1 MRVLDQALNK
11 AMGTLREGDFL
22 VMAAIDK
29 FNNPND
35 THGHDTGDEVL
46 NWWQPL
52 WMTPV
57 SGQRLTLMVARSL
70 PWEPLINVCEAVS
83 AAKVAALG
91 EANIS
96 EPKRSEDGT
105 RRVSSFSCV
114 QKAQFIG
121 HK

>member
-1 MRVLDQALNK
+1 MPGWFRHLHKVLF
-11 AMGTLREGDFL
+11 R
-22 VMAAIDK
+22 
-29 FNNPND
+29 
-35 THGHDTGDEVL
+35 
-46 NWWQPL
+46 
-52 WMTPV
+52 
-57 SGQRLTLMVARSL
+57 
-70 PWEPLINVCEAVS
+70 EPLINVCEAVS

-91 EANIS
+91 EAKIS

>member
-46 NWWQPL
+46 KL
-52 WMTPV
+52 
-57 SGQRLTLMVARSL
+57 
-70 PWEPLINVCEAVS
+70 
-83 AAKVAALG
+83 VAALLDDTG
-91 EANIS
+91 ERAKAYPYGGEEVPLLFEGCDS
-96 EPKRSEDGT
+96 KKVLEALKRADKQ
-105 RRVSSFSCV
+105 FY
-114 QKAQFIG
+114 KAKKAG
-121 HK
+121 RNKVCSDLR

>member
-1 MRVLDQALNK
+1 MALYEEMKKQIHQVTHSQYVNHVLDAVFSK
-11 AMGTLREGDFL
+11 
-22 VMAAIDK
+22 
-29 FNNPND
+29 
-35 THGHDTGDEVL
+35 
-46 NWWQPL
+46 
-52 WMTPV
+52 
-57 SGQRLTLMVARSL
+57 
-70 PWEPLINVCEAVS
+70 EPLINICEAVS

-91 EANIS
+91 EAKIS

>member
-1 MRVLDQALNK
+1 M
-11 AMGTLREGDFL
+11 
-22 VMAAIDK
+22 
-29 FNNPND
+29 
-35 THGHDTGDEVL
+35 
-46 NWWQPL
+46 
-52 WMTPV
+52 
-57 SGQRLTLMVARSL
+57 
-70 PWEPLINVCEAVS
+70 NVCEAES

-105 RRVSSFSCV
+105 RRVSRFICV

>member
-1 MRVLDQALNK
+1 M
-11 AMGTLREGDFL
+11 
-22 VMAAIDK
+22 
-29 FNNPND
+29 
-35 THGHDTGDEVL
+35 L
-46 NWWQPL
+46 NWASWAQAK
-52 WMTPV
+52 
-57 SGQRLTLMVARSL
+57 TLKIRFFNSRSR
-70 PWEPLINVCEAVS
+70 EPLINVCEAVS

>member
-1 MRVLDQALNK
+1 M
-11 AMGTLREGDFL
+11 
-22 VMAAIDK
+22 
-29 FNNPND
+29 
-35 THGHDTGDEVL
+35 
-46 NWWQPL
+46 
-52 WMTPV
+52 
-57 SGQRLTLMVARSL
+57 
-70 PWEPLINVCEAVS
+70 NVCEAVS

-105 RRVSSFSCV
+105 RRVSSFSCA

>member
-1 MRVLDQALNK
+1 MPAT
-11 AMGTLREGDFL
+11 MGLYKQSLGTSKKPLRFL
-22 VMAAIDK
+22 
-29 FNNPND
+29 
-35 THGHDTGDEVL
+35 G
-46 NWWQPL
+46 PL
-52 WMTPV
+52 PEL
-57 SGQRLTLMVARSL
+57 SIFLILSK
-70 PWEPLINVCEAVS
+70 EPLINVCEAVS

-91 EANIS
+91 EAKIS

>member
-1 MRVLDQALNK
+1 MKTTMDKNVVGIL
-11 AMGTLREGDFL
+11 GDSF
-22 VMAAIDK
+22 K
-29 FNNPND
+29 
-35 THGHDTGDEVL
+35 
-46 NWWQPL
+46 
-52 WMTPV
+52 
-57 SGQRLTLMVARSL
+57 
-70 PWEPLINVCEAVS
+70 EPLINVCEAVS

-91 EANIS
+91 EAKIS